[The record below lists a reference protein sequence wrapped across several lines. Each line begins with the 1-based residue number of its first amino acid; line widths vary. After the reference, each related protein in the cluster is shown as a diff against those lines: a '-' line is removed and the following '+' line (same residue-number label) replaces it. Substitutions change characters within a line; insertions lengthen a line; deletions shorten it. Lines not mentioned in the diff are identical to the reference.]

1 LIVSNSTASSERR
14 QPKARLL
21 TFPDHKD
28 LISCGIDLGALP
40 YLVPKLCHRVILL
53 RDVRLFAANIIKQ
66 AMLSIGGD
74 VAVHRS
80 VITGK
85 IEYSDCIIMGDLR
98 HYKNLIE
105 KLENQPNMSEIA
117 GIIKKQLNILK
128 TNLRLR
134 LCSENLEWDKRP
146 LVMGIV
152 NVTPDSFSDGG
163 LYAEPETAI
172 AHALEL
178 ISQGADIIDI
188 GGESTRPG
196 ASPIDEKSEILRV
209 LPVIKG
215 IVSNSDVPVSIDT
228 RNASVAEAAIGS
240 GASIINDVSSMT
252 HDTEMIS
259 VAKRTGAGMVLM
271 HMRGIPADMQNNT
284 CYGDV
289 VSEVYD
295 YLEGRVNVC
304 LEAGI
309 DPLSIIVDPGIGF
322 GKDLEANLSLIKHI
336 QEFSSLGVP
345 VMLGHSRKSF
355 IGKVLDSEVQEREE
369 GTDAVTSWAAI
380 REVDIVRVHSVS
392 RAKKT
397 IEIINSILKSR

>member
-1 LIVSNSTASSERR
+1 MSNSTASLERIR
-14 QPKARLL
+14 PKARLL
-21 TFPDHKD
+21 SFPDHKD
-28 LISCGIDLGALP
+28 LISCGIDPDALP
-40 YLVPKLCHRVILL
+40 YLVPKLGHRVILL
-53 RDVRLFAANIIKQ
+53 RDIRLFAANIIKQ
-66 AMLSIGGD
+66 TMLSIGGD
-74 VAVHRS
+74 AAVHRS

-85 IEYSDCIIMGDLR
+85 VEYSDCIIMGDLR

-117 GIIKKQLNILK
+117 IIINEHLNIKK
-128 TNLRLR
+128 TPLRLK
-134 LCSENLEWDKRP
+134 LCSNNLEWEKRP

-172 AHALEL
+172 AHAHEL
-178 ISQGADIIDI
+178 ISQGAGIIDV

-196 ASPIDEKSEILRV
+196 AAPIDEKSEIKRV

-215 IVSNSDVPVSIDT
+215 IVLNADVPISMDT
-228 RNASVAEAAIGS
+228 RNAAVAEAAIGA

-252 HDTEMIS
+252 HDPEMIFL
-259 VAKRTGAGMVLM
+259 AKRTGAGIVLM
-271 HMRGIPADMQNNT
+271 HMRGMPAEMQNNT
-284 CYGDV
+284 CYRDV
-289 VSEVYD
+289 VSEIYD
-295 YLEGRVNVC
+295 YLEDRVKVC

-309 DPLSIIVDPGIGF
+309 DPLSIIIDPGIGF
-322 GKDLEANLSLIKHI
+322 GKDLEGNLSLIKHI
-336 QEFSSLGVP
+336 QEFSSLGLP

-355 IGKVLDSEVQEREE
+355 IGKVLDSKVQDREE

-380 REVDIVRVHSVS
+380 QQVDIVRVHNVK

-397 IEIINSILKSR
+397 IEMINSILKSR